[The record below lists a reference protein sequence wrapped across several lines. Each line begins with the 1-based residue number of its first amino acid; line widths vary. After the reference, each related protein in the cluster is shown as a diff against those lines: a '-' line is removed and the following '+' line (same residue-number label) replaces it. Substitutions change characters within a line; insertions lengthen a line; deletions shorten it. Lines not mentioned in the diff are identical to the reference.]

1 MYSAPGP
8 CRRPGEGGLCAFGL
22 YCRLPGPFRL
32 LPMRPGGRQIGS
44 IFWPGGWNVRTTRS
58 PDSAGIRMPLT
69 AGILAAMRYIC
80 FCDPKRL
87 FSLYPGRSSL
97 AALGGITESYLTTQ
111 LERGFSALDFYK
123 SLLI

>member
-1 MYSAPGP
+1 MKAVFELRSACIAGYTPDLSG
-8 CRRPGEGGLCAFGL
+8 CCQCGREEADRFDILAGRLECADH
-22 YCRLPGPFRL
+22 
-32 LPMRPGGRQIGS
+32 
-44 IFWPGGWNVRTTRS
+44 RS

-87 FSLYPGRSSL
+87 FSFTLGEDSL